1 MRLEHTSLFTTY
13 LKRMDD
19 VYFLVARVEEVKLDA
34 DQELTPSSSSQM
46 KRRFSEKENEIKS
59 HAASCA

>member
-19 VYFLVARVEEVKLDA
+19 VHFLVARVEEVKLDA
-34 DQELTPSSSSQM
+34 DRELTPSSSSQM
-46 KRRFSEKENEIKS
+46 KRRLSEKENEIKS
-59 HAASCA
+59 NAASCA